1 MLDWTDRHCRYF
13 LRLLSRHTVLYT
25 EMVTTGAIIHGKGDY
40 LAFNEAEQ
48 PVVLQLGGS
57 DPEAMAH
64 CAEIAEQRG
73 YDEVNINV
81 GCPSDRV
88 KNGSFGACLMAM
100 PETVAQCVS
109 AMQSKI
115 KIPVTVK
122 CRIGI
127 DDMDDYEGLSRFVK
141 LVSDAGCEHFIVH
154 ARKAWLKGLSPK
166 ENRDIPPLN
175 YQRVYDLK
183 NEFEHLHISINGGI
197 KTIEEAQKHLTVID
211 GVMMGREVYSNPF
224 ILSQVDELI
233 YKDTSQIILNKA
245 ATGQAING
253 EAIHGQAIHSQAAH
267 GQAVSREEI
276 VIQMTKYIKE
286 QVTQGARVWHIARH
300 VLGLF
305 QSQAGG
311 RIWRRYLSQN
321 GIKKDVSTD
330 LLLHAY
336 EQVLEAQ
343 QKARD
348 FQASKIIS

>member
-253 EAIHGQAIHSQAAH
+253 EAIHGQAIHS
-267 GQAVSREEI
+267 
-276 VIQMTKYIKE
+276 
-286 QVTQGARVWHIARH
+286 
-300 VLGLF
+300 
-305 QSQAGG
+305 
-311 RIWRRYLSQN
+311 
-321 GIKKDVSTD
+321 
-330 LLLHAY
+330 
-336 EQVLEAQ
+336 
-343 QKARD
+343 
-348 FQASKIIS
+348 